1 MNATAVPVVSF
12 VSRLPAPPDPK
23 SVWLPP
29 PNTAPMSAPLPVCRS
44 TTTIKKRHANTWITG
59 TM

>member
-1 MNATAVPVVSF
+1 MNATAVPVVSL
-12 VSRLPAPPDPK
+12 VSKLPAPPDPK

-29 PNTAPMSAPLPVCRS
+29 PNTAPMSAPLPVWSS
-44 TTTIKKRHANTWITG
+44 TTTMRKRHAATWTTG